1 MEELIENISSVI
13 SKLYLSVENKG
24 YDILMKISDISEDLF
39 SQNPL
44 NIIYNDTYR
53 TYIDLFIKVIIF
65 SFFIFYFLKLLLYL
79 YSENGIENLYYFI
92 VKVIIVLIL
101 SSNSYY
107 ICQKAVYFN
116 FLFTDTISRVLE
128 NIANVEIN
136 YNYIKEEKYSL
147 QEIIAFDDK
156 TNVEG
161 IIDVIICFFVINMI
175 IFLCIRYVVVILSIL
190 ISPFSFLMLLSKETK
205 RIFFIWFKCFL
216 CSLLIQVVNKILLFI
231 IIVSKDNKEMFSAIL
246 IGILFAMYK
255 INRSFLYAKDK

>member
-1 MEELIENISSVI
+1 MEELVENISSII

-24 YDILMKISDISEDLF
+24 YDILMKISDISENLF

-53 TYIDLFIKVIIF
+53 IYIDLFIKVVIF

-92 VKVIIVLIL
+92 IKVIIVLIL

-116 FLFTDTISRVLE
+116 FLLTDTISKSLE
-128 NIANVEIN
+128 NIANIDIS

-147 QEIIAFDDK
+147 QEIIEFDDK
-156 TNVEG
+156 TNIEG
-161 IIDVIICFFVINMI
+161 VIDIIISFFVINMI
-175 IFLCIRYVVVILSIL
+175 IFLCVRYVVVILSIL
-190 ISPFSFLMLLSKETK
+190 ISPFSFLMILSKETRK
-205 RIFFIWFKCFL
+205 LFFIWLKCLVF
-216 CSLLIQVVNKILLFI
+216 SLLIQVVNKLLLFI
-231 IIVSKDNKEMFSAIL
+231 IIISKDNKEMFSAIL
-246 IGILFAMYK
+246 IGTLFIMYRL
-255 INRSFLYAKDK
+255 NRSFLYAKDK